1 MEIRNKYLSILL
13 PFSTDDQQQKKRRPK
28 KKTTMTRS
36 KRQKKQTPPPNNGTI
51 DKEYED
57 KIKAMESQLSQLQ
70 ELVEEQKETISKKN
84 EELLSI
90 RQQQQQQQQQ
100 QRRRQEEE
108 LPITTI
114 DTNNN
119 NSIDTKISGLP
130 SNETDEFEKAQN
142 PSVYIFCQHIDQL
155 DSSIKQFVERQI
167 FSKVKF
173 TLTQEQLKTLLVNGV
188 KQQSIIIPTNTTVE
202 HFSEFFW
209 TYIPKHINNNR
220 HKCQVLMRRRFIG
233 KSFSFLF
240 CCIFFI
246 SLYLTF
252 FSR

>member
-1 MEIRNKYLSILL
+1 
-13 PFSTDDQQQKKRRPK
+13 
-28 KKTTMTRS
+28 MTRS
-36 KRQKKQTPPPNNGTI
+36 KRQKKQTPPSNNSSI

-70 ELVEEQKETISKKN
+70 ELIQEQKETISKKN

-90 RQQQQQQQQQ
+90 RQQQQQQQR
-100 QRRRQEEE
+100 RRRQEEE

-130 SNETDEFEKAQN
+130 SNESDEFEKAQN

-209 TYIPKHINNNR
+209 TYIPKHINNIR
-220 HKCQVLMRRRFIG
+220 HKCQVLMRRRFLG
-233 KSFSFLF
+233 KLYS
-240 CCIFFI
+240 CFFKN
-246 SLYLTF
+246 SYM
-252 FSR
+252 S

>member
-1 MEIRNKYLSILL
+1 
-13 PFSTDDQQQKKRRPK
+13 
-28 KKTTMTRS
+28 MTRS
-36 KRQKKQTPPPNNGTI
+36 KRQKKQTPPSNNSSI

-70 ELVEEQKETISKKN
+70 ELIQEQKETISKKN
-84 EELLSI
+84 EELLSFQQ
-90 RQQQQQQQQQ
+90 RQEQQQQEQQ
-100 QRRRQEEE
+100 RQEEE

-130 SNETDEFEKAQN
+130 SNESDEFEKAQN

-209 TYIPKHINNNR
+209 TYIPKHINNIR
-220 HKCQVLMRRRFIG
+220 HKCQVLMRRRFLG
-233 KSFSFLF
+233 KLYS
-240 CCIFFI
+240 CFFNFMHI
-246 SLYLTF
+246 IKLYLTYFSF
-252 FSR
+252 FSKMILLKM